1 MSIFGGILSAL
12 TNAAA
17 GSGAVLARTAA
28 STAPPAVPLAAIDV
42 EAVLTKRAAEQKEDL
57 DWRRSIVDLMKLLQ
71 LDSSLAARK
80 QLAQELGYTG
90 DKSDSAAMNA
100 WLHGKVMQK
109 LGENGGKVS
118 ASLMKH

>member
-1 MSIFGGILSAL
+1 MSIFAGILSAL

-28 STAPPAVPLAAIDV
+28 STAPPAAPLAAIDV

-109 LGENGGKVS
+109 LAENGGKVS